1 MNRLAAAVP
10 AGSEGLVFLPFLAG
24 AGTPENDPD
33 ARGVFHGLTLKHG
46 RGHCARA
53 IQESIAYLLRKIL
66 ADFARS
72 GSSFAEV
79 RSMGGGARS
88 DLWLQIKA
96 DVTGLPIVRM
106 EEEETSTLGAAIL
119 AAVRCGDFPDAG
131 RGREGHGPSR
141 PPLRTRPLDG
151 RRVRPG
157 VRPVQRPVR
166 RARADLPAL
175 RSLKRTGDGRDPW
188 MRLKAGYVSFGTQYY
203 EPANLAMIS
212 GRAEAQLEQ
221 AGIDLARTAPVFGE
235 GPEPERAI
243 RELEAGD
250 FDFLFANIVNWIEV
264 RGVIRVLLEFRHLPV
279 LLYSLGGFTEGGTLI
294 CPAAGAGVAAMRY
307 PLERMGFRF
316 KHLFNGPDQPMD
328 IPGILAFAR
337 AARAER
343 LLKRTRLG
351 MIGWNDMGLFTTDFS
366 VVKLRDRIGCEV
378 ESVDMLQVD
387 RRMQALDAG
396 RVAAE
401 TKRVTAGWEYPLAKP
416 SPEAV
421 DRVMRLYLATV
432 DLCREKGFAGFSY
445 KCVDGVDREMGL
457 THAVPSSLV
466 ASAGYPYIDEN
477 DVGNLVAEM
486 MLHYVSG
493 QPVMFLEHY
502 DHHPEWILLGE
513 DGYIPDAFI
522 DGRPQIKSI
531 STALLGGLAHCSQA
545 EDRAHDPRL
554 SRRGRHGLPHAHRH
568 RRGPGATAVGGD
580 GRAPAV
586 VAEREVPPRRHGAAD
601 PRPRAVAALRHGVR
615 GLDRRAGRPLPAARH
630 HRDRRREM
638 RRKA

>member
-1 MNRLAAAVP
+1 M
-10 AGSEGLVFLPFLAG
+10 
-24 AGTPENDPD
+24 
-33 ARGVFHGLTLKHG
+33 
-46 RGHCARA
+46 
-53 IQESIAYLLRKIL
+53 
-66 ADFARS
+66 
-72 GSSFAEV
+72 
-79 RSMGGGARS
+79 
-88 DLWLQIKA
+88 
-96 DVTGLPIVRM
+96 
-106 EEEETSTLGAAIL
+106 
-119 AAVRCGDFPDAG
+119 
-131 RGREGHGPSR
+131 
-141 PPLRTRPLDG
+141 DG
-151 RRVRPG
+151 
-157 VRPVQRPVR
+157 
-166 RARADLPAL
+166 
-175 RSLKRTGDGRDPW
+175 
-188 MRLKAGYVSFGTQYY
+188 LKAGYVSFGTRYY

-221 AGIDLARTAPVFGE
+221 AGIALVRTAPVFGE

-243 RELEAGD
+243 RELRAGD

-264 RGVIRVLLEFRHLPV
+264 RGVLRVLLEFRHLPV

-294 CPAAGAGVAAMRY
+294 CPAAGAGVAAMRW

-316 KHLFNGPDQPMD
+316 KHLFNGPDLPMD
-328 IPGILAFAR
+328 IPDILAFAR

-416 SPEAV
+416 APEAV

-486 MLHYVSG
+486 MLHYCSG
-493 QPVMFLEHY
+493 EPVMFLEHY

-531 STALLGGLAHCSQA
+531 STALLGGLAHCSRLKTGRMTLACLA
-545 EDRAHDPRL
+545 EDGTGYRMHIVTGEGREPPRWVEMGVPL
-554 SRRGRHGLPHAHRH
+554 PSWPSVKFHPDATVRRILDHVQSQHFAMAYGDW
-568 RRGPGATAVGGD
+568 TAELVDLCRLLGITAIVD
-580 GRAPAV
+580 GR
-586 VAEREVPPRRHGAAD
+586 
-601 PRPRAVAALRHGVR
+601 
-615 GLDRRAGRPLPAARH
+615 
-630 HRDRRREM
+630 
-638 RRKA
+638 